1 MSKWIKL
8 CISNWNLKNHP
19 SLPIAHIVEKYW
31 KNSCTLFI
39 SLKKICE
46 LCWKRK
52 KFKKNYGYK
61 CKKLPHL
68 LNKTY
73 SLPKESDLSLTKVA
87 ILRQLTKYCIYQ
99 STSKWFLMPKLFQT
113 WKRFYIKVFGIEQK
127 ITSLSNIPYSTY

>member
-1 MSKWIKL
+1 MNQVVHFKL
-8 CISNWNLKNHP
+8 KPEKPPISPYCSYCGKILKE
-19 SLPIAHIVEKYW
+19 LVYIVYIVK
-31 KNSCTLFI
+31 KNMWTVL
-39 SLKKICE
+39 
-46 LCWKRK
+46 K